1 MDRCLLL
8 DYALIIIISRGH
20 IHIANGILSFQTSLR
35 KAGVRVFAYGSRSNN
50 MIINVKQSTETIDDE
65 TMKQVVGTIVHIE
78 WPYLVEGLVTAVS
91 STERRF
97 VYKQEER
104 LVQEEKMTETKKDDV
119 IHWMESLPKK
129 FLELKGIDTGEIKVL
144 VEAKPLKGIRYVC
157 GPKGQFTLEKEWADS
172 HQYYP
177 FQAIVQVGIACLWL

>member
-1 MDRCLLL
+1 MELCLLS
-8 DYALIIIISRGH
+8 DYTLITVISSRCILIG
-20 IHIANGILSFQTSLR
+20 NDILSFQTSLR

-50 MIINVKQSTETIDDE
+50 MIVNVKQSTETIDDE
-65 TMKQVVGTIVHIE
+65 AMKQMAGKVVHIE

-104 LVQEEKMTETKKDDV
+104 LVQEEKMTETKRNDV

-129 FLELKGIDTGEIKVL
+129 FLELKGIDTGEINVL
-144 VEAKPLKGIRYVC
+144 VEAKPLKGIRCVC
-157 GPKGQFTLEKEWADS
+157 SPKGQVTLEKEWADS

-177 FQAIVQVGIACLWL
+177 FQAVVQVGIAYLWL